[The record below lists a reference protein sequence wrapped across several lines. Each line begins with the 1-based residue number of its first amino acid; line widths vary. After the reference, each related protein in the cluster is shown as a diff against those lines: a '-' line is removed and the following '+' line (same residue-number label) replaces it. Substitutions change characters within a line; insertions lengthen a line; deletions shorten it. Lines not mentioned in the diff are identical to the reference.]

1 MNSYLWSDEACRS
14 TERLSV
20 LIVQQWARGTVIECK
35 FSSIIFIIFFKET
48 LHWLFSV
55 LTDSK
60 VIKVL
65 LVLDCLS
72 QKFLVSWMWL
82 NWLPDE
88 RTKWTLFSVICRK
101 HGYVQLH
108 HLSVLVG
115 SPMHYLFFI
124 SGFPFY
130 NQWEFHRE
138 GFGNLVWTCISYP
151 RRGLKPSV
159 NLSFW

>member
-35 FSSIIFIIFFKET
+35 FSSIIFIFFFKET

-55 LTDSK
+55 LTDSN

-108 HLSVLVG
+108 QFECIGWEPYGLSLFLYQGFLFTISENFIWKVLGIWCGHV
-115 SPMHYLFFI
+115 
-124 SGFPFY
+124 FPIHA
-130 NQWEFHRE
+130 E
-138 GFGNLVWTCISYP
+138 V
-151 RRGLKPSV
+151 
-159 NLSFW
+159 